1 MGYPPRHEA
10 EHAIHHAFARGNRR
24 QEIFLD
30 DRDRQ
35 LYLARLG
42 SVVRRCGWRCL
53 AYCLMDNH
61 LHLLIET
68 PDPNLGVGVQCLHSA
83 YAKRFNARHGTV
95 GHVFQGRYGSNRIKD
110 DVHLITTLRYI
121 ARNPVEA
128 GLCSRAEAWP
138 WSSYSAIVRRRP
150 PHWLDT
156 TALFAYLG
164 AGGGSPFRA
173 YTELVNFD
181 PERQSKGDS
190 PL

>member
-128 GLCSRAEAWP
+128 GLCDAEGDWP
-138 WSSYSAIVRRRP
+138 WSSHAMLLAGTP
-150 PHWLDT
+150 PRWLDGPRV
-156 TALFAYLG
+156 AEHLKAWGHDDL
-164 AGGGSPFRA
+164 RH
-173 YTELVNFD
+173 L
-181 PERQSKGDS
+181 
-190 PL
+190 